1 VFPAVIKAA
10 SAIIGRSQA
19 PTVSKGHTQKLTTDH
34 RPQHM
39 ASPCPAQLW
48 GPDPSCTC
56 LLPPTPAT
64 PRPPPTVAACC
75 RAAAGGRPCPPLPP
89 ASSRHPPAAC
99 CPPPAACASP
109 CAHGAWLLPQCQGPG
124 QGLWGQHKGKG
135 AGSAAING
143 VDQQPHT
150 CGCLSPSP
158 LLLAQPGHL
167 VCLYLPMTP
176 KSRSHVAAA
185 CPQKRV
191 GFISSGCRERS
202 ALTWALGVLVPAV
215 VLCKGTVLQH
225 HLKAG
230 HTRLHCFLAFAF
242 YSPGHL
248 VRLCLQDPAASHS
261 RAGHL

>member
-1 VFPAVIKAA
+1 MSLPLHKRKRRSEIIRHKQCEWELHTVFPAVIKAA

-99 CPPPAACASP
+99 CPPPAGLGCFHSVRVRGRACGGSI
-109 CAHGAWLLPQCQGPG
+109 
-124 QGLWGQHKGKG
+124 KGKVQ
-135 AGSAAING
+135 AAQQSTVSIN
-143 VDQQPHT
+143 
-150 CGCLSPSP
+150 SP
-158 LLLAQPGHL
+158 
-167 VCLYLPMTP
+167 T
-176 KSRSHVAAA
+176 HVAASVPLRCCSLNLGTWCA
-185 CPQKRV
+185 CTCP
-191 GFISSGCRERS
+191 
-202 ALTWALGVLVPAV
+202 
-215 VLCKGTVLQH
+215 
-225 HLKAG
+225 
-230 HTRLHCFLAFAF
+230 
-242 YSPGHL
+242 
-248 VRLCLQDPAASHS
+248 
-261 RAGHL
+261 